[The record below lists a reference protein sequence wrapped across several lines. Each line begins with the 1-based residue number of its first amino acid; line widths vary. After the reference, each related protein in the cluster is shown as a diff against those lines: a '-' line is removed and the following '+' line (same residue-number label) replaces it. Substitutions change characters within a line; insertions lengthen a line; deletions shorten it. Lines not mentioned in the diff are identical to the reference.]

1 MGRIARLKRIT
12 KARIEAFLDS
22 IERPEDILP
31 QLEKEMAQK
40 VTEAANAEAKA
51 LSAAAGAQRKVDEAT
66 GRAIRLE
73 NGAKLAVEADDIE
86 MSRRAIAALLDAEES
101 VERYNRQVA
110 TAQRAYSDA
119 KSIRK
124 QLQQNLKDLN
134 NRKKEILAR
143 NRRAKLGKQAIRQY
157 EAVKPE
163 GTDDIL
169 EMVGRMESK
178 VDLAESQVEVQ
189 NHITQTI
196 DITMN
201 SKQLD
206 RKLRD
211 AEVDRRL
218 GEMKSKYRTQ

>member
-22 IERPEDILP
+22 VERPEDILP

-40 VTEAANAEAKA
+40 VTEAANAEAKG
-51 LSAAAGAQRKVDEAT
+51 LSAVTGAQRKVDEAT
-66 GRAIRLE
+66 GRALRLE
-73 NGAKLAVEADDIE
+73 KGAKLAVEADDVE
-86 MSRRAIAALLDAEES
+86 TSRRAIAALLDAEGS

-110 TAQRAYSDA
+110 TAQRAYSEA

-124 QLQQNLKDLN
+124 QLQQNLIDIKR
-134 NRKKEILAR
+134 RKKEILAR
-143 NRRAKLGKQAIRQY
+143 NRRAKLSKQAIRQY
-157 EAVKPE
+157 EAVTPK
-163 GTDDIL
+163 GMDDIL

-178 VDLAESQVEVQ
+178 VDLAESEVEVE
-189 NHITQTI
+189 NHLTQTI
-196 DITMN
+196 DITMD